1 MTLTFTNEQLAII
14 DRALGQM
21 PYAQVAPLIADI
33 NRQIEEQQHGT
44 SANVHSVGPDDG
56 SASG

>member
-33 NRQIEEQQHGT
+33 NRQITDAQAPTVEVVE
-44 SANVHSVGPDDG
+44 VIKDEPV
-56 SASG
+56 

>member
-1 MTLTFTNEQLAII
+1 MNMTLTFTNEQLAII

-33 NRQIEEQQHGT
+33 NRQITDAQAPTVEVVE
-44 SANVHSVGPDDG
+44 VIKDEPV
-56 SASG
+56 